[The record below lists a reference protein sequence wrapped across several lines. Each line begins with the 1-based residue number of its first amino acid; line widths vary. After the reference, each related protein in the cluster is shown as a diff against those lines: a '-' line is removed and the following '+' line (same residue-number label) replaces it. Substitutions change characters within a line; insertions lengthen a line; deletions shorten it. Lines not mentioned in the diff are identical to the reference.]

1 MTDSLRTVG
10 CISLGLMLIV
20 GSWARTSARAVT
32 PAPVLSPSQ
41 DSSPASATTV
51 RVSLSRGDN
60 LQWMNF
66 WVALGAGFFAE
77 EGLEVEL
84 VIGGRARS
92 FLQGEADVAV
102 MPRPTYLSL
111 VGQERPILAFANL
124 LRHDPINLV
133 VRREVA
139 EELGLS
145 ARMSLAER
153 LNRLRGLRVGVAHGP
168 PPRLRVLLESVGL
181 DADSDIEMV
190 MVSGGEQN
198 QAFEEGRVDALYAH
212 TPYLEKALVDQDA
225 VIVVNQ
231 SSGQVPGLAN
241 RQIHMMVTTQSY
253 AGANPEVLSA
263 MATAVYRAQQL
274 IHRDRAA
281 TIDAIH
287 ASAVELQAPQALD
300 TIVGIYEPA
309 IPETPAVS
317 IDGAMRELALFP
329 GHRRA
334 PDLSGVDMTLHVD
347 NRFAEE
353 AVAEER

>member
-1 MTDSLRTVG
+1 MTNSLRIVG

-51 RVSLSRGDN
+51 RVFLSRGDN

-66 WVALGAGFFAE
+66 WVALDAGFFAE

-145 ARMSLAER
+145 ASMSLAER
-153 LNRLRGLRVGVAHGP
+153 LNRFRCLRVGVAHGP

-212 TPYLEKALVDQDA
+212 TPYLKKALVDQDA

-263 MATAVYRAQQL
+263 MATAVYRAQ
-274 IHRDRAA
+274 
-281 TIDAIH
+281 
-287 ASAVELQAPQALD
+287 
-300 TIVGIYEPA
+300 
-309 IPETPAVS
+309 
-317 IDGAMRELALFP
+317 
-329 GHRRA
+329 
-334 PDLSGVDMTLHVD
+334 
-347 NRFAEE
+347 
-353 AVAEER
+353 